1 MLWFISL
8 STKEEFLH
16 FTIEIEL
23 INLKG
28 NSVEL
33 KCSKWWCIQM
43 AIFTGIIERPKM
55 RKLVWQLIRY
65 SRRWFHGRVA
75 VCRLFAFHWPTLTCR
90 REKKMFELQPNV
102 FRNFKWL
109 PTLIYTLTRL
119 IYSREIFEMFK
130 TFLVFFFHETGRAH
144 VSQRVQQFGSCDVPM
159 EFLSRDDKWWMSEA
173 SHN

>member
-1 MLWFISL
+1 
-8 STKEEFLH
+8 
-16 FTIEIEL
+16 
-23 INLKG
+23 
-28 NSVEL
+28 
-33 KCSKWWCIQM
+33 
-43 AIFTGIIERPKM
+43 M

-75 VCRLFAFHWPTLTCR
+75 VCRLFAFHWPALTCR

-130 TFLVFFFHETGRAH
+130 TFLVFFFTRPAVLTCHNACNRSAPVTFRWNFYLVMTSDGCRK
-144 VSQRVQQFGSCDVPM
+144 RVIINLKVLGN
-159 EFLSRDDKWWMSEA
+159 LARMS
-173 SHN
+173 